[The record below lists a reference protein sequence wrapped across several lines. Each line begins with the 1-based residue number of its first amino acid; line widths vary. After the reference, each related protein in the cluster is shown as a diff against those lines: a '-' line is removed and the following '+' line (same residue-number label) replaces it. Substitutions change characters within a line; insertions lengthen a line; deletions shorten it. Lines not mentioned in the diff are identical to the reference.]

1 MTIKNPTK
9 TTYFICRNE
18 AMEIKSYGSVDSTQV
33 MVTGQ
38 PHVKTYTMKYAWK
51 AKLLSENI
59 DINEDI

>member
-38 PHVKTYTMKYAWK
+38 PNVKTYVMKHAWIS
-51 AKLLSENI
+51 KLESEGI
-59 DINEDI
+59 TLETE

>member
-38 PHVKTYTMKYAWK
+38 PHVKTYTLEWSW
-51 AKLLSENI
+51 LNELSKNGI
-59 DINEDI
+59 DIND

>member
-1 MTIKNPTK
+1 MTIKNPIK

-38 PHVKTYTMKYAWK
+38 PHVKTYVMRYAW
-51 AKLLSENI
+51 
-59 DINEDI
+59 INNLEEEGIFIKDEL